1 MDDESHT
8 GRRLTVQQAADALDV
23 TVDAIRGRLRR
34 GTIRSVREG
43 GRVYVI
49 LTGDESHTVR
59 DQQTGQYI
67 PPEEEDS
74 STEEPTSTVEVQK
87 QLVEELQDRVRS
99 LERSLD
105 REREARREESR
116 ELRRLLAASLERIP
130 AIEPPETTESPEA
143 APGDTESTETP
154 ADATGAQ
161 EAPQQERRSW
171 WRRLFWGES

>member
-1 MDDESHT
+1 MSDSSHT
-8 GRRLTVQQAADALDV
+8 GRRLTVQQAADELGL

-43 GRVYVI
+43 GRVFIV
-49 LTGDESHTVR
+49 LTGNESNTAR
-59 DQQTGQYI
+59 DQPTGQYT
-67 PPEEEDS
+67 PTDDEPSQQQSSPSETPE
-74 STEEPTSTVEVQK
+74 
-87 QLVEELQDRVRS
+87 LVEELQDRVRY

-130 AIEPPETTESPEA
+130 AIEPPEATESPET
-143 APGDTESTETP
+143 APGDTESTEMP

-171 WRRLFWGES
+171 WRRVFWGES